1 MAKYY
6 SIPGCDTE
14 KAVNAGL
21 DQLKR
26 QKQGLSNGTDRDVS
40 CLNDND
46 LNEFRKRSS
55 KQTFSLFTS

>member
-1 MAKYY
+1 MAKHY
-6 SIPGCDTE
+6 SIHVCDTTV

-26 QKQGLSNGTDRDVS
+26 QKQGLSNGTDRDVC
-40 CLNDND
+40 CLND
-46 LNEFRKRSS
+46 LNRFRKRSS